1 MLLTV
6 TLVDRRIEHET
17 AELQID
23 LLSQINLLLLNTV
36 NHAALNVLV
45 GAFLILIGIIEIFFF
60 RQG

>member
-23 LLSQINLLLLNTV
+23 LLSQTNLLLLNTV
-36 NHAALNVLV
+36 NHAPLNVLV
-45 GAFLILIGIIEIFFF
+45 GAFFILIGIIEIFFF